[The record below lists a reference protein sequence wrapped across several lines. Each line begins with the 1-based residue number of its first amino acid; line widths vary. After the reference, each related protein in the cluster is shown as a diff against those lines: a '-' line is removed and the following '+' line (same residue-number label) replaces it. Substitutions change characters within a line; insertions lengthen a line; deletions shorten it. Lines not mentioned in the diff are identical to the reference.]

1 MEATC
6 RSQDDAKVL
15 ASQLR
20 IVTDKL
26 KTALAEDPRA
36 RGDELVKVLAG
47 GTFDD
52 SGVRVTGQW
61 PFSKE
66 LIASLT
72 SGI

>member
-1 MEATC
+1 
-6 RSQDDAKVL
+6 
-15 ASQLR
+15 
-20 IVTDKL
+20 VTAKL
-26 KTALAEDPRA
+26 KTALTENPQAQ
-36 RGDELVKVLAG
+36 GDELVKVLAG

-52 SGVRVTGQW
+52 NGVRVNGVW